1 MKARLALCA
10 LLLALACGAAARPPA
25 AATTWFPQ
33 EFECPVCKT
42 KNTFLVVGS
51 YGSYIYQWPSKFELV
66 FWPLTDSPTV
76 YACKRCHLAAFM
88 GDFEA
93 TPKEKHEELRKR
105 LAGFKFDYAPAGK
118 EEHYKGADYLRVAS
132 TQRLLA
138 AEQTYQVLGRDQEFW
153 CRFYRTLG
161 HHYEAEKKPQQ
172 AADARRRAL
181 DIAERF
187 LADGARA
194 GERKE
199 WLFIAGA
206 MRHFL
211 KDDAG
216 ALKNFREAE
225 GLKYESRELGAER
238 SKNYDEYLSDLLR
251 QYFELL
257 GTQGGKK
264 KPEA

>member
-1 MKARLALCA
+1 MKARLALCVLTAA
-10 LLLALACGAAARPPA
+10 LVCGAPARA

-42 KNTFLVVGS
+42 KNTFLVIGS
-51 YGSYIYQWPSKFELV
+51 YGSYIYQWPSKFELL

-76 YACKRCHLAAFM
+76 YTCKVCHLSAFM

-93 TPKEKHEELRKR
+93 TPKEKHAELRKR
-105 LAGFKFDYAPAGK
+105 LEGFKFDYSGEK
-118 EEHYKGADYLRVAS
+118 SEYYKGADYLRIPS

-138 AEQTYQVLGRDQEFW
+138 AEQTYQVLGRDEDFW

-161 HHYEAEKKPQQ
+161 HHYEAEKKQPQ
-172 AADARRRAL
+172 ADEARRKAL
-181 DIAERF
+181 ALAEHM
-187 LADGARA
+187 LADKARE

-199 WLFIAGA
+199 LLFITGA

-216 ALKNFREAE
+216 ALKDFREAQ
-225 GLKYESRELGAER
+225 GLKYVNKEIGPDK
-238 SKNYDEYLSDLLR
+238 SKNYDEYLTDLLR
-251 QYFELL
+251 QYVELL
-257 GTQGGKK
+257 GGQVEQKR
-264 KPEA
+264 PAA